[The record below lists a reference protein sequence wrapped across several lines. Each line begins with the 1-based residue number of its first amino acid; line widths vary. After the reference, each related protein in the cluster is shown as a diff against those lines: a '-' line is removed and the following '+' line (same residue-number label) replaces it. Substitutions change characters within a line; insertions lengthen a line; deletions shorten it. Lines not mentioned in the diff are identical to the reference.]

1 MEAMTQ
7 NRLRTHISIAARW
20 MVATAVSLFAVGL
33 TPSLASAAPF
43 QAKGQTKVPQDVPPV
58 QKGAG
63 TVQQGGKGV
72 LGTNAGDAGDAGKG
86 QDGHDHDEHDGHDHG
101 EKGGDDGT
109 GNLKGRYGGSVNPN
123 AKLGIEFG
131 TEKHNFGR
139 VRQGQILSH
148 TFTITSAGTE
158 PLEIRQAKPTCGCTV
173 GSVAVENDA
182 GEMGDYKMGDPI
194 PPGRKIAITG
204 AMDTSNKRNKADV
217 RINVYTNDPVGLTQ
231 LGLSAIVEPFMTA
244 TPQFLNL
251 GELSEDTTKVEYI
264 DIRTTKGETVKL
276 DFDPS
281 RAKNKPQ
288 GIEVELEAQDPEA
301 SGASKYWRAKV
312 TIGPGLQE
320 GPVGYGFHLVS
331 DEPVVGAKPNEDG
344 SLPTYSVNA
353 TMNGRVLGVLS
364 CSPQYLSMGLV
375 KPSQV
380 VSRSVRLTSNDPAF
394 ELDGVEVELQGATGP
409 DGQPLDFPWAE
420 HFQTVLRPVA
430 GQNAVDIE
438 LTLTGLPEGTDGS
451 FKGQMVIHTG
461 NETKSEMI
469 VNFSGVCRAGLA
481 RQQTS
486 KE

>member
-7 NRLRTHISIAARW
+7 NRLRTHVSVAARW
-20 MVATAVSLFAVGL
+20 MVAPAALLLAVGM
-33 TPSLASAAPF
+33 TPSLAASAPF
-43 QAKGQTKVPQDVPPV
+43 QVKGATKVPKDLPPPP
-58 QKGAG
+58 QKGSG
-63 TVQQGGKGV
+63 TDQDAAKGV
-72 LGTNAGDAGDAGKG
+72 LGKSTAGD
-86 QDGHDHDEHDGHDHG
+86 HDDHDHG
-101 EKGGDDGT
+101 EKGDAET

-139 VRQGQILSH
+139 VRQGQILTH

-182 GEMGDYKMGDPI
+182 GEMGEYKMGDPI

-264 DIRTTKGETVKL
+264 DIRTTKGEAVKL
-276 DFDPS
+276 DFDTT

-288 GIEVELEAQDPEA
+288 GIEVELEPQDPDA
-301 SGASKYWRAKV
+301 TGASKYWRAKV

-394 ELDGVEVELQGATGP
+394 ELDGVEVALRGALGP
-409 DGQPLDFPWAE
+409 DGKPLEFPWAD
-420 HFQTVLRPVA
+420 HFQTVVRPVA

-438 LTLTGLPEGTDGS
+438 LTLTGLPEGSDGS
-451 FKGQMVIHTG
+451 FKGQMVINTG
-461 NETKSEMI
+461 NETKPEMI

-481 RQQTS
+481 RETKS
-486 KE
+486 KD